1 MNTKGTSSEVPFLF
15 RGECIL
21 SILEQ
26 SLWQLVA
33 ESPLWQPHTK
43 VIAACSGGADSLC
56 LTDVMASRGA
66 EDDVQVIVVHV
77 QHHLR
82 GEEAE
87 QDAAAVE
94 DYCNAR
100 GLRFI
105 RRDVEPR
112 KLAAQQGMSL
122 EDAARKLR
130 YEVLE
135 QCRQQESACGI
146 FLAHHMDDQAETV
159 LLNLLRGTGT
169 RGLRGMLP
177 VNGYLARPFLSVS
190 RRDTE
195 AYCEE
200 MGLAYVTDSTNE
212 DLSIK
217 RNWVR
222 LKLLPLLATRNPRIK
237 KQLAQAASLA
247 ASDEAYLE
255 KQARRYIAAYGRD
268 VFGTFDIKVEKDFQN
283 LPLCLRSRV
292 IRILVREAGGQELS
306 FDHVHNVLAM
316 IDKGVGNKA
325 LDVPGQVRL
334 IYLNGRLMV
343 GRNERSRQEER
354 EAKLAQK
361 ELQRHASKA

>member
-1 MNTKGTSSEVPFLF
+1 M
-15 RGECIL
+15 

-26 SLWQLVA
+26 SLRQLVA
-33 ESPLWQPHTK
+33 ASPLWQPRTK

-56 LTDVMASRGA
+56 LTDVLASQGE

-82 GEEAE
+82 GDEAE
-87 QDAAAVE
+87 RDAQAVE
-94 DYCNAR
+94 DYCSSR
-100 GLRFI
+100 GLTFM
-105 RRDVEPR
+105 RRDVDPQA
-112 KLAAQQGMSL
+112 LAAAQGLSL
-122 EDAARKLR
+122 EEAARKLR
-130 YEVLE
+130 YEALE
-135 QCRQQESACGI
+135 QCRQQEGAQAI

-159 LLNLLRGTGT
+159 LLNLLRGAGT

-200 MGLAYVTDSTNE
+200 MGLLYVTDSSNT
-212 DLSIK
+212 DLAIK

-222 LKLLPLLATRNPRIK
+222 LKLLPLLATQNPRIK

-255 KQARRYIAAYGRD
+255 RQARRYIDAYGRD
-268 VFGTFDIKVEKDFQN
+268 VFGTFDIKVETDFQN
-283 LPLCLRSRV
+283 LPLCLKTRI

-343 GRNERSRQEER
+343 GRNERSRQQER
-354 EAKLAQK
+354 EEKLAKK
-361 ELQRHASKA
+361 EQQRYASKA